1 MNTTD
6 PLIRDRDGASLMG
19 CSVSTWWRRVADGTV
34 TPPVKIGGMS
44 RWPLS
49 EVQAVIDT
57 AKAQRSTL

>member
-1 MNTTD
+1 MKPTD
-6 PLIRDRDGASLMG
+6 PLVRDRDGAALMG
-19 CSVSTWWRRVADGTV
+19 CSVSTWWRRVADGTLNQ
-34 TPPVKIGGMS
+34 PVKIGGMS